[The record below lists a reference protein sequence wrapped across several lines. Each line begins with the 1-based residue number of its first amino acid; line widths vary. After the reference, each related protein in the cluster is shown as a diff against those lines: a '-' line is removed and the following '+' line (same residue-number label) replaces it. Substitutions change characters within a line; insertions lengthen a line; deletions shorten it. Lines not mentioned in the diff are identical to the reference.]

1 MSLNRLGK
9 QQSYIGGNKPK
20 SGVTQKWQPE
30 RGNPKGET
38 KRGNPKGATQKGQ
51 LKSVATQ
58 KYEYRLR
65 VVAVPSQSK
74 FLSIYDEQNLLWEEL
89 EV

>member
-1 MSLNRLGK
+1 MTLRMSLNRLGK
-9 QQSYIGGNKPK
+9 QKSYIGGNKPK

-30 RGNPKGET
+30 
-38 KRGNPKGATQKGQ
+38 RGNPKGATQKGQ

-74 FLSIYDEQNLLWEEL
+74 FLSIYDEQNLLWEE
-89 EV
+89 